1 MKRVLFPATL
11 ALAAAMPFGA
21 HAANEAWDKPFTF
34 QVGAFRADAE
44 TNVRLDTNSGGA
56 GTSVSFESTLGI
68 QRTKT
73 LPDLEFLWRFNS
85 RHGLEASYVSLERD
99 GSRTLSG
106 EIRFGEAVFPV
117 NTTVN
122 STFDSKVLRVAYRYS
137 PINEGGNELAFLLG
151 LHYTQLDT
159 AIVGTLGTV
168 SDSASVDVPLPT
180 IGVRGSIRFVDNF
193 RVTGFAQAL
202 KLKIDQYDGELINAG
217 AAVEWA
223 FLPNAYAGVGYNYYK
238 YELTSTKDR
247 ARGQFNFR
255 FDGPT
260 VYAAWAF

>member
-1 MKRVLFPATL
+1 MKRILLPTLL
-11 ALAAAMPFGA
+11 ALATALPLGA
-21 HAANEAWDKPFTF
+21 QAANEAWDKPVTL
-34 QVGAFRADAE
+34 QIGAFRADAE
-44 TNVRLDTNSGGA
+44 TNVRLDTNLGGP
-56 GTSVSFESTLGI
+56 GTSVSFESTLGLT
-68 QRTKT
+68 RTKT
-73 LPDLEFLWRFNS
+73 LPDFEFLWRINP
-85 RHGLEASYVSLERD
+85 RHGLEASYVSLQRD
-99 GSRTLSG
+99 GSRTLTG

-117 NTTVN
+117 NTSV
-122 STFDSKVLRVAYRYS
+122 SSSFDSDVLRVAYRYS

-151 LHYTQLDT
+151 LHYTKLST
-159 AIVGTLGTV
+159 SIASAAGTV

-180 IGVRGSIRFVDNF
+180 IGVRGGVRFADNF

-202 KLKIDQYDGELINAG
+202 KLKVGDYDGELINAG

-238 YELTSTKDR
+238 YELTSDKDR

-260 VYAAWAF
+260 LYAAWAF